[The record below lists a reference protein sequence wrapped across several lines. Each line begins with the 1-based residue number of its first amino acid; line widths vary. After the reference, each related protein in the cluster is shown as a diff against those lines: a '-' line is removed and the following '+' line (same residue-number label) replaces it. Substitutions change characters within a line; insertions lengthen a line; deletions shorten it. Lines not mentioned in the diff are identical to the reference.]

1 MPTISG
7 DPVDIEQRLA
17 AAAQANREY
26 ELCGR
31 RCADL
36 RARRHEIAAEVAAA
50 REQYAD
56 EQQDVERLE
65 GMSLT
70 RVLAALHHSR
80 DDALARERAEADAAR
95 YRAADA
101 QARMAAVQSELDA
114 ADARREQLSGAPQAY
129 ADSLAGRERQLTQ
142 TADPRGA
149 QLLRLAGDR
158 GMLTAE
164 VQEMQAADLAAQ
176 QAAQALAEVQ
186 DRLGSASGWSTYD
199 MVFGGGLVGNAIKHD
214 RMDQAAAAA
223 AEADRRLAALRTD
236 LAELAQSEPTAPRLQ
251 LSAGLRFADL
261 FFNNIF
267 TDIAVA
273 RQIRDGQDNVARTV
287 QLVTDLRQ
295 QLAGQVRDL
304 QDRLAKIDR
313 QRTELLAGGS

>member
-1 MPTISG
+1 
-7 DPVDIEQRLA
+7 
-17 AAAQANREY
+17 
-26 ELCGR
+26 
-31 RCADL
+31 
-36 RARRHEIAAEVAAA
+36 
-50 REQYAD
+50 
-56 EQQDVERLE
+56 
-65 GMSLT
+65 
-70 RVLAALHHSR
+70 
-80 DDALARERAEADAAR
+80 
-95 YRAADA
+95 
-101 QARMAAVQSELDA
+101 MAAVQSELDA

-176 QAAQALAEVQ
+176 QAEQALAEVQ

-214 RMDQAAAAA
+214 RMDQAAAGG

-236 LAELAQSEPTAPRLQ
+236 LAELARPDPTAPRLQ
-251 LSAGLRFADL
+251 LSGGLRFADL
-261 FFNNIF
+261 FLNNIF

-273 RQIRDGQDNVARTV
+273 RQIRDGQDNVART
-287 QLVTDLRQ
+287 
-295 QLAGQVRDL
+295 G
-304 QDRLAKIDR
+304 
-313 QRTELLAGGS
+313 